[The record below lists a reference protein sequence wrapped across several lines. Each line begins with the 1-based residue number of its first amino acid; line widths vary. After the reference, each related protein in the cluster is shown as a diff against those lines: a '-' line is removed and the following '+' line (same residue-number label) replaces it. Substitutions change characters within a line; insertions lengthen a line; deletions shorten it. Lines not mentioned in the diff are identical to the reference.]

1 MPVVWS
7 TRSGGFLTIAQVDE
21 SLLRGEARA
30 ADKAQL
36 GIFQQCEECRQA
48 VRSVCPIDLDSK
60 MNVSETTTDQS
71 SNYFRCP
78 VQSDKGRATIR
89 IGRRKAVATIQETS
103 IDGFTVLVSPKDAPK
118 LTVGRTWVLEYDG
131 TRHEIHPQWFFNS
144 PDGHVQ
150 MGLRR
155 VKDLTEP
162 EPIRNS
168 WLARIGGKHYEDPSN
183 AAVVFGG
190 FVLFLF
196 AMMASPGLGERLG
209 TADRIQDTF
218 EWAVE
223 GANATLNKWI

>member
-1 MPVVWS
+1 
-7 TRSGGFLTIAQVDE
+7 
-21 SLLRGEARA
+21 
-30 ADKAQL
+30 
-36 GIFQQCEECRQA
+36 
-48 VRSVCPIDLDSK
+48 
-60 MNVSETTTDQS
+60 MNPETDQNTS
-71 SNYFRCP
+71 FFRCP
-78 VQSDKGRATIR
+78 IQNDQGQGQAIIR
-89 IGRRKAVATIQETS
+89 IGRRKAKATVQETS
-103 IDGFTVLVSPKDAPK
+103 IDGFTVLVPPKDGGK
-118 LTVGRTWVLEYDG
+118 LKVGRPWVLEYDG

-155 VKDLTEP
+155 LRDLTEP

-168 WLARIGGKHYEDPSN
+168 WLARIGGRRYEDPSN

-218 EWAVE
+218 HWAYESASEAINEW
-223 GANATLNKWI
+223 I